1 MSYKFPI
8 RKLYFFCIF
17 TFLVDKKLNRWQ
29 KIKKWL
35 NNKYRLVI
43 LNDSTFGESFSL
55 KLTPTGLLIGIAAIT
70 IIMTSLV
77 ISLVAFTPLRE
88 YIPGYGNV
96 TERKLIVN
104 LSNKADSLESIISA
118 RDLYMQTVLNVLNEQ
133 HESKTEKPL
142 KDTSG
147 KYKNVNTSAGNA
159 DKAFRED
166 YEKNATNTS
175 IGVKNPKLS
184 MLTNLIFFNP
194 VKGIIS
200 ESYNLK
206 EKHFGVD
213 ILAKEDEIVKST
225 LDGTII
231 YSGFSAQDG
240 YVVHIQHSNNI
251 ISLYKHLGSTF
262 KILGNKI
269 KSGEA
274 IGTVGNTG
282 ELSRGAHLH
291 FEIWYNGYAINPQEL
306 IAF

>member
-1 MSYKFPI
+1 M
-8 RKLYFFCIF
+8 
-17 TFLVDKKLNRWQ
+17 
-29 KIKKWL
+29 
-35 NNKYRLVI
+35 VI

-70 IIMTSLV
+70 IVMTTLV

-133 HESKTEKPL
+133 HETKSEKPV

-147 KYKNVNTSAGNA
+147 KYKNVNTSAGSA
-159 DKAFRED
+159 DRSFRED
-166 YEKNATNTS
+166 YEKNASNSS
-175 IGVKNPKLS
+175 IGVKNPKLNILS
-184 MLTNLIFFNP
+184 NLIFFNP
-194 VKGIIS
+194 VKGIVS

-206 EKHFGVD
+206 TKHYGVD
-213 ILAKEDEIVKST
+213 IVSKADEIVKST

-240 YVVHIQHSNNI
+240 YVIHIQHNNNI
-251 ISLYKHLGSTF
+251 ISLYKHLGNTF
-262 KILGNKI
+262 KTLGNKV

-282 ELSRGAHLH
+282 ELSKGAHLH